1 VAVSFWALEQVAG
14 DRAALIDAASGATIS
29 YAGLLDRVA
38 SAESILRRFGQRTLG
53 LIFAENTVES
63 IAVYLASLR
72 AGHPAVLMDRALSP
86 ELIGRVVETYRPRWI
101 FCSGTALELEGYDAR
116 QGAAL
121 MLERRDTR
129 DIPLHPDLALMLS
142 TSGSTGSPKLVRLG
156 HRNVASNAQS
166 IAEYLGL
173 SAAER
178 PITSLPMA
186 YSYGLSIINSHLAVG
201 ATLVLTNRGVL
212 EKDFWSAMAEYECT
226 SFAGVPYTYQML
238 LRVGLLKKPLPSLR
252 TLTQA
257 GGRLDPS
264 YIEQVRTIASERGWS
279 FYVMYGQ
286 TEASPRISYVPPAE
300 LHRKVGSIGIPVPGG
315 SLEVDPDGELVYSG
329 PNVMLGYAQCEA
341 DLCKGDELGGVLKT
355 GDLGR
360 RDEDGFFYVT
370 GRRSR
375 FLKMFGQRFSLD
387 EIENE
392 LASRLHSPVA
402 CRGSDDHLSVFV
414 EGTAEQASA
423 ARALVSELFALH
435 HSAFEVHAL
444 AAIPVHPSGKTNYQ
458 ALAEL
463 VRR

>member
-1 VAVSFWALEQVAG
+1 
-14 DRAALIDAASGATIS
+14 
-29 YAGLLDRVA
+29 
-38 SAESILRRFGQRTLG
+38 
-53 LIFAENTVES
+53 
-63 IAVYLASLR
+63 
-72 AGHPAVLMDRALSP
+72 
-86 ELIGRVVETYRPRWI
+86 
-101 FCSGTALELEGYDAR
+101 
-116 QGAAL
+116 

-129 DIPLHPDLALMLS
+129 DISLHPNLALMLS

-201 ATLVLTNRGVL
+201 ATLVLTSRGVL

-238 LRVGLLKKPLPSLR
+238 LRVGLLKKSLPSLR

-402 CRGSDDHLSVFV
+402 CRGSDDHPLGVRRGNRRAGQRGARARVRAVRAPPQRVRGPRAGCDSRASEWKDELS
-414 EGTAEQASA
+414 GARGACQTMTAAAELGPYAEA
-423 ARALVSELFALH
+423 ARDKSPRLLRDL
-435 HSAFEVHAL
+435 
-444 AAIPVHPSGKTNYQ
+444 N
-458 ALAEL
+458 EL
-463 VRR
+463 VRFHVEHCEPYARIVRIMFDDRREVARLSDLPFVPVRLFKLLESRERPT